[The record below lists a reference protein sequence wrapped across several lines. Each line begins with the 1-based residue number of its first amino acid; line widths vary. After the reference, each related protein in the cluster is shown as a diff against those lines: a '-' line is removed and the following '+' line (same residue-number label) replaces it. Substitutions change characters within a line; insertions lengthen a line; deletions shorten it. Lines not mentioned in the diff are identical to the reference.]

1 VGTSWLPA
9 PPVAAAARLDA
20 VAAVLGGRSGA
31 RAAPAGLAPVEAVVR
46 PPGAVE
52 ALALIPA
59 APDAVVAAVQPVA
72 AARLV

>member
-1 VGTSWLPA
+1 V
-9 PPVAAAARLDA
+9 PPVAAAELDA
-20 VAAVLGGRSGA
+20 VAAVPDGQFGA
-31 RAAPAGLAPVEAVVR
+31 QGAAAGAEPVEAVVQPPGAAVR

-59 APDAVVAAVQPVA
+59 APDAVVAAAVQPGA